1 MDLSAR
7 ADALVLLLAAVLLLG
22 ALLLLLTRFLQFPL
36 PRLRRAMPDGLL
48 FPPALLAPEQGSDG
62 AVVFKRPG
70 PDDSSPS
77 NAQGVGAGRLRSYE
91 RPLFIHDRRTRRSGR
106 SPCLGPF
113 TPAMAAV
120 WRARTPREL
129 AIVARQHVEL
139 TTALALAA
147 NKLSL
152 ELPGSVLAASR
163 ELDGWA
169 LEHADPD

>member
-7 ADALVLLLAAVLLLG
+7 ADALVSLLAAVLLLG
-22 ALLLLLTRFLQFPL
+22 ALLLLTRFLPFPST
-36 PRLRRAMPDGLL
+36 RLRRALPDGVLSL
-48 FPPALLAPEQGSDG
+48 PAVPSLEQRSDG
-62 AVVFKRPG
+62 AAVFKHPG
-70 PDDSSPS
+70 PDESSPS

-91 RPLFIHDRRTRRSGR
+91 HPLFIHDRRTRRSGR
-106 SPCLGPF
+106 SPCLDPF
-113 TPAMAAV
+113 RPAMAAV

-129 AIVARQHVEL
+129 AMVARQHVGL
-139 TTALALAA
+139 TSALALAA

-152 ELPGSVLAASR
+152 ELPGGVLAASR

>member
-7 ADALVLLLAAVLLLG
+7 ADALVLLLAAAVLLG
-22 ALLLLLTRFLQFPL
+22 APLLLTRFLQFPS
-36 PRLRRAMPDGLL
+36 PRLRRAMPDGVLS
-48 FPPALLAPEQGSDG
+48 PPALPAPEQGSDG

-70 PDDSSPS
+70 PEDSSLS
-77 NAQGVGAGRLRSYE
+77 NAQGVEGGRLRSYE

-120 WRARTPREL
+120 WRARRPREL
-129 AIVARQHVEL
+129 AIVAWQHVEL
-139 TTALALAA
+139 TTAIALAA

-152 ELPGSVLAASR
+152 ELPESVLAASR

-169 LEHADPD
+169 LEHADPE

>member
-22 ALLLLLTRFLQFPL
+22 APLLLTRFLQFPS
-36 PRLRRAMPDGLL
+36 PRLRRALPDGVLSL
-48 FPPALLAPEQGSDG
+48 PVVPALEQRSDG
-62 AVVFKRPG
+62 AGVLERPG
-70 PDDSSPS
+70 PADSSPS
-77 NAQGVGAGRLRSYE
+77 NAQGVGAGLLRSYE

-113 TPAMAAV
+113 TPAMVTV

-139 TTALALAA
+139 TTAMALAA

-169 LEHADPD
+169 LEHADPE

>member
-7 ADALVLLLAAVLLLG
+7 ADALVSLLAAVLLL
-22 ALLLLLTRFLQFPL
+22 TRFLPFPST
-36 PRLRRAMPDGLL
+36 RLRRALPDGVLSL
-48 FPPALLAPEQGSDG
+48 PAVPSLEQRSDG
-62 AVVFKRPG
+62 AAVFKHPG
-70 PDDSSPS
+70 PDESSPS

-91 RPLFIHDRRTRRSGR
+91 HPLFIHDRRTRRSGR
-106 SPCLGPF
+106 SPCLDPF
-113 TPAMAAV
+113 RPAMAAV

-129 AIVARQHVEL
+129 AMVARQHVGL
-139 TTALALAA
+139 TSALALAA

-152 ELPGSVLAASR
+152 ELPGGVLAASR